1 MAKKSKRLLSILLA
15 VMMLL
20 TMFPITMP
28 VASAA
33 AGEVSV
39 DTWEELRDALK
50 SENDKIVT
58 LTKDITYEAYNTG
71 YHGVKAD
78 IVLDLNGYEIKV
90 KNTYDAAHPDME
102 EGCYEEFFNIFNGGR
117 LTINDSSA
125 KGEGKISFE
134 SYVNS
139 ASDFERLPIRDL
151 FVVYNGGTLVVNG
164 GNFQAGTIKKEW
176 KTLFPRYS
184 EGEAMRFTGYVYK
197 LCYGTA
203 VTVNKGG
210 KAIINGG
217 SFTGHGAGNLWDVY
231 GNPSA
236 GKVYDDYGDV
246 YYGAAVKANDPT
258 AQIIINDGTFTGLAG
273 ADAVRFYGVDTL
285 SRVYGGVFETKGR
298 DDALVRVDSTIV
310 YNIDAGHIGINE
322 NAVADHINQIAV
334 VKETKD
340 AMEFD
345 FFANL
350 EDFQNSGFEI
360 DKTGH
365 KKDADT
371 TISVVPDSREKGKD
385 NLKVNYYYGSDYY
398 YKDAYKDLYYYNPNG
413 SPSSTYKRADFTIT
427 SMAKPYYGYTDTVEG
442 FNRKW
447 TWEIYTMESET
458 KTLQYKKDYST
469 DTINLKDVLST
480 FDFREKDM
488 LYIKCTYYECYGN
501 TPLQQYD
508 SDSFEIQVKITETP
522 LLDNN
527 FDNADEIRVLET
539 YNGGNRVNLAVSPDY
554 NTLRTKYTVPSI
566 KTYATY
572 KDSSGTTKTQE
583 FWSNGKFL
591 TDPLAV
597 GQTRI
602 DYEAVITG
610 TSGEKAT
617 FKYYDYLYVLPD
629 MIVSDA
635 TKVGEKYVGNSA
647 SSVTLT
653 APEIPGIEDPHIG
666 WFKLGDDGAF
676 HIMSNTSWGVTSKT
690 IYESGTYCYAYQP
703 NDGRNVNA
711 VDSAPVTIE
720 FEDDYNTIT
729 VTPSAT
735 SINYYNDTAQE
746 NDITFT
752 VTYGTGFSGGK
763 SDVKHELISWPAGAE
778 AAIDYYNYSLK
789 TGTFNLN
796 WFLPISAKEVNTIVP
811 GEYVFRTKATNT
823 STGKTYYSA
832 PVTITV
838 NRYAEGIDIIAEDGT
853 ILNAD
858 TYFTDNKYDPVYY
871 YAYVGDTL
879 QLGIQSNDGANPHS
893 GTIFNQSWTVTD
905 VVGEDVADIS
915 DSGLLTVNK
924 PGRVKVDYS
933 VTRYISRTQR
943 KTYTQSAYIDI
954 PVTDF
959 ELTMETPTLESDPDT
974 IISVPEDAP
983 YTAVVQ
989 WGDYSVNE
997 DTNKFVKNK
1006 YPEVYI
1012 DLVLK
1017 DGYVADLVP
1026 DDEKTPTFWD
1036 GTFVN
1041 STIKVNGEEVP
1052 FDYFD
1057 RYYFYDTCYSPRYGT
1072 PDPGLDMTLVY
1083 TYPERLKAEGDV
1095 YEEIIDIE
1103 IETPTIFDKVD
1114 MVIPEDPEAWD
1125 AFLLNGE
1132 VVNPGWIRIMDGSVY
1147 KVDSGADVDSDKSND
1162 NAVKAEDTDNYE
1174 KDQLYRI
1181 DLWISRDSAS
1191 GLDYDVYFGDNT
1203 RVFVN
1208 GRECMH
1214 TGKEGDNVGIIVT
1227 YYFTPEEY
1235 ELINAVDILGVKAP
1249 VVNGEVSYDYTTSH
1263 EDIYATYFTWF
1274 VDENENGKPDEGE
1287 EVTGEYF
1294 GENTSY
1300 SLYVELAAED
1310 ANGDGIGDKVQ
1321 FETPVT
1327 VKVGDETADYTMTGD
1342 YYGAVYT
1349 FPATEAY
1356 EELRY
1361 NDDNTSIK
1369 PYVGQYVE
1377 RSIYENV
1384 SGGALPYTFTKVSGP
1399 GWLSINA
1406 KTGVISGT
1414 PKKTYEYDYFTFKV
1428 TDANGDSVEHDFYIW
1443 SVNVLPADREV
1454 ITSVTA
1460 TTDIADILVYG
1471 APYKYIT
1478 YTMGEG
1484 CEEANFLY
1492 HDPYSWEIKVGD
1504 EWQDF
1509 DGDYFLDGTY
1519 RIVTQVRIDDDAGAA
1534 YMFDANEVLPVT
1546 VDGVDWNT
1554 ADDKPGV
1561 YDTYSFMWVQSPEFT
1576 IEKPANTVV
1585 DKIEITGVTAPT
1597 VGDVIEDCRPEAYT
1611 LPEGA
1616 LYTVTNTEWL
1626 VGNSTAPAEGQVFEE
1641 DYYMG
1646 YSASFDLAVAPGYEF
1661 ASEEDITVTVNGQ
1674 PADLIFV
1681 YSDTAIVR
1689 LLMEPKAHVKGEYV
1703 IENVIDAT
1711 CTETGYYDEV
1721 YYCTVCG
1728 EELERIERPTGAL
1741 GHTWDEENAVETHPT
1756 CEDEGYTT
1764 YTCTVCGET
1773 EKHDYVEALGH
1784 AEGTV
1789 MVEDEII
1796 PTCTET
1802 GSYDNVTY
1810 CNRCGEE
1817 IARETVITPARG
1829 HRNDITIKNEVP
1841 ATCTTAGSYDEE
1853 RFCNVCGHTETEK
1866 VTVPATGHTPADAV
1880 KENEVPATETT
1891 PGSYDKVVYCSVCNT
1906 ELSRE
1911 TITIPVGG
1919 FQGTTVGGSYTSFNS
1934 DTDTIAIALFA
1945 EGEETALQTLS
1956 KTGNTGTYEFENVE
1970 DGTYTIIITKN
1981 NHVTRFYTVVVS
1993 DGTAVTQDLKIHLKG
2008 DINGDG
2014 KVNSI
2019 DVARANAHARSVTAL
2034 TGYELDCAD
2043 VTGDGKANSIDVAKM
2058 NAHARSVTSLW

>member
-33 AGEVSV
+33 DEVSV
-39 DTWEELRDALK
+39 DTWEGLKKALN
-50 SENDKIVT
+50 SETNKVITVT
-58 LTKDITYEAYNTG
+58 NDITYEAYETG
-71 YHGVKAD
+71 AAVVKAD

-90 KNTYDAAHPDME
+90 KHMYDMAYPAMTS
-102 EGCYEEFFNIFNGGR
+102 GCREVLIGIQKNGY
-117 LTINDSSA
+117 LTVNDSSA
-125 KGEGKISFE
+125 KGEGKFTFE

-139 ASDFERLPIRDL
+139 ASDFEKLPIRDL
-151 FVVYNGGTLVVNG
+151 FEVYDGGTLVING
-164 GNFQAGTIKKEW
+164 GTFQAGTIKKEW
-176 KTLFPRYS
+176 VTLFPYYDSDPPVRT
-184 EGEAMRFTGYVYK
+184 TGYIYK

-217 SFTGHGAGNLWDVY
+217 SFTGHGAGSLWHDY
-231 GNPSA
+231 PTPEK
-236 GKVYDDYGDV
+236 GKVYDDYGEI
-246 YYGAAVKANDPT
+246 YYGAAVKTTDST
-258 AQIIINDGTFTGLAG
+258 AQVIINNGAFNGFAG
-273 ADAVRFYGVDTL
+273 ADAIRINAL
-285 SRVYGGVFETKGR
+285 SRVYGGAFETKGR
-298 DDALVRVDSTIV
+298 DDALVK
-310 YNIDAGHIGINE
+310 IDIANVWDIKAGDIGIRE
-322 NAVADHINQIAV
+322 SAIADHINQIMV
-334 VKETKD
+334 VKYVGDTSTYD
-340 AMEFD
+340 Y
-345 FFANL
+345 FANL
-350 EDFQNSGFEI
+350 EEFQNSGFEI
-360 DKTGH
+360 NYTGH
-365 KKDADT
+365 KKDSDT
-371 TISVVPDSREKGKD
+371 KVLVRPYSSFEKTKD
-385 NLKVNYYYGSDYY
+385 KLKVNYYSNSDYY
-398 YKDAYKDLYYYNPNG
+398 YKDAYQNLYYYNPNG
-413 SPSSTYKRADFTIT
+413 SPSFVSDRADFTIT
-427 SMAKPYYGYTDTVEG
+427 SMATPYYSYTDTVEG

-458 KTLQYKKDYST
+458 KTLQYQKTYST
-469 DTINLKDVLST
+469 DTINLRDVLYT
-480 FDFREKDM
+480 FDFKEKDM

-522 LLDNN
+522 LLENN
-527 FDNADEIRVLET
+527 FDGFSVKET
-539 YNGGNRVNLAVSPDY
+539 YDGSNRVNLAVSPDY
-554 NTLRTKYTVPSI
+554 NTLRTEYTIASI

-591 TDPLAV
+591 TDPLSL

-610 TSGEKAT
+610 SSGEKAT
-617 FKYYDYLYVLPD
+617 FETYDYLYVIPD
-629 MIVSDA
+629 LTVSNA
-635 TKVGEKYVGNSA
+635 TKVGEKYVANSG
-647 SSVTLT
+647 STVTLT
-653 APEIPGIEDPHIG
+653 VPEIPGVENPNIG
-666 WFKLGDDGAF
+666 WFKLVDDGTF
-676 HIMSNTSWGVTSKT
+676 DPISNTSWGYRTSET
-690 IYESGTYCYAYQP
+690 ITKAGTYCYVFQP
-703 NDGRNVNA
+703 RDGKNNTTV
-711 VDSAPVTIE
+711 VYSDPVTIE

-735 SINYYNDTAQE
+735 YIDYYNDTAQE

-763 SDVKHELISWPAGAE
+763 SNVKHELISWPAGAE
-778 AAIDYYNYSLK
+778 AAIDYYSSSLK

-796 WFLPISAKEVNTIVP
+796 WFLPTSSKEVNAIVP

-823 STGKTYYSA
+823 STGATYYSA
-832 PVTITV
+832 PVTIEV

-879 QLGIQSNDGANPHS
+879 QLGTQSNDGANPHS
-893 GTIFNQSWTVTD
+893 GLVKSKSWTVTD
-905 VVGEDVADIS
+905 VVGENVADIS
-915 DSGLLTVNK
+915 NSGLLTVNK
-924 PGRVKVDYS
+924 PGRVKVDYTI
-933 VTRYISRTQR
+933 VYLITAVKT

-959 ELTMETPTLESDPDT
+959 ELTMETPTLESDPT
-974 IISVPEDAP
+974 ATLIYAPEDAP

-989 WGDYSVNE
+989 WSDYSVNE
-997 DTNKFVKNK
+997 STNTFIKNK

-1026 DDEKTPTFWD
+1026 DDEETPDFWD

-1057 RYYFYDTCYSPRYGT
+1057 RYYFYDSCLSPRYGDS
-1072 PDPGLDMTLVY
+1072 DPGLDMTLVY

-1114 MVIPEDPEAWD
+1114 MVIPEDPEDWD

-1132 VVNPGWIRIMDGSVY
+1132 VVNPGWIRVIDSSVY
-1147 KVDSGADVDSDKSND
+1147 KVDSGADADSDKSND

-1181 DLWISRDSAS
+1181 DLYISSDSAS

-1214 TGKEGDNVGIIVT
+1214 TGKEGDNIGIIVT
-1227 YYFTPEEY
+1227 YYFIPQEY
-1235 ELINAVDILGVKAP
+1235 ELVNAVDILGVKSP

-1274 VDENENGKPDEGE
+1274 VDANENGKPDEGE
-1287 EVTGEYF
+1287 EVTGDYF
-1294 GENTSY
+1294 AGETAY
-1300 SLYVELAAED
+1300 SLYVELTPED

-1321 FETPVT
+1321 FQTPVT
-1327 VKVGDETADYTMTGD
+1327 VKLGDETADYTMTGD

-1369 PYVGQYVE
+1369 TYVGQYVE

-1384 SGGALPYTFTKVSGP
+1384 SGGVLPYTFTKVSGP
-1399 GWLSINA
+1399 DWLSIDSE
-1406 KTGVISGT
+1406 TGVISGT
-1414 PKKTYEYDYFTFKV
+1414 PTKVSDYDYLTFTV
-1428 TDANGDSVEHDFYIW
+1428 TDASGASVEFDFYIW

-1460 TTDIADILVYG
+1460 TTDIEDILVYG
-1471 APYKYIT
+1471 APYKDII

-1484 CEEANFLY
+1484 CEEVDFLY
-1492 HDPYSWEIKVGD
+1492 RDPYSWEIKVGD

-1519 RIVTQVRIDDDAGAA
+1519 RIVTQVRVDDDAGATH
-1534 YMFDANEVLPVT
+1534 MFDANEVLPVT
-1546 VDGVDWNT
+1546 VDGADWNT
-1554 ADDKPGV
+1554 ADDMPGV
-1561 YDTYSFMWVQSPEFT
+1561 YDTYSYMWVQSPEFT
-1576 IEKPANTVV
+1576 IEKPENTVV

-1597 VGDVIEDCRPEAYT
+1597 VGDSIEYTYPIYTIPED
-1611 LPEGA
+1611 A
-1616 LYTVTNTEWL
+1616 LYTVTNAEWL
-1626 VGNSTAPAEGQVFEE
+1626 VGNSTAPAEGQVFVE
-1641 DYYMG
+1641 DYSMG

-1661 ASEEDITVTVNGQ
+1661 ASEEDITVTINGKE
-1674 PADLIFV
+1674 PEIVWV
-1681 YSDTAIVR
+1681 YSDGTAIVR

-1703 IENVIDAT
+1703 IENLVEAT
-1711 CTETGYYDEV
+1711 CTTWGSYEAV

-1728 EELERIERPTGAL
+1728 EEIERTFVSTSAL
-1741 GHTWDEENAVETHPT
+1741 GHTWDEENAVVTDPT
-1756 CEDEGYTT
+1756 CTDEGYTT

-1773 EKHDYVEALGH
+1773 EDHDYVDALGH
-1784 AEGTV
+1784 TEGEPV
-1789 MVEDEII
+1789 IIDE
-1796 PTCTET
+1796 T
-1802 GSYDNVTY
+1802 
-1810 CNRCGEE
+1810 
-1817 IARETVITPARG
+1817 
-1829 HRNDITIKNEVP
+1829 P
-1841 ATCTTAGSYDEE
+1841 ATCTTPGSYQTVTYCTE
-1853 RFCNVCGHTETEK
+1853 CGAV
-1866 VTVPATGHTPADAV
+1866 VTTGGGTIDALGHTPAEAV
-1880 KENEVPATETT
+1880 KENIVEATETT
-1891 PGSYDKVVYCSVCNT
+1891 PGSYDSVVYCAVCG
-1906 ELSRE
+1906 EEISRE

-1919 FQGTTVGGSYTSFNS
+1919 FTGTTISGNYVSFAVDS
-1934 DTDTIAIALFA
+1934 QATFIALFK
-1945 EGEETALQTLS
+1945 EGSEEAVGSLMKS
-1956 KTGNTGTYEFENVE
+1956 AVTGTYEFENIE
-1970 DGTYTIIITKN
+1970 DGTYTLIVSKT
-1981 NHVTRFYTVVVS
+1981 NHVKREYTVVVS

-2034 TGYELDCAD
+2034 TGYELACAD

>member
-28 VASAA
+28 TMVASA

-50 SENDKIVT
+50 SETDKIVT

-90 KNTYDAAHPDME
+90 KNTYDAAYPDME

-117 LTINDSSA
+117 LTINDSSE

-139 ASDFERLPIRDL
+139 ADDFEKLPIRDL

-164 GNFQAGTIKKEW
+164 GTLQAGTIKKEW

-217 SFTGHGAGNLWDVY
+217 SFIGHGAGNLWDVY

-285 SRVYGGVFETKGR
+285 SRVYGGTFETKGR
-298 DDALVRVDSTIV
+298 SDALVRIDSSIV
-310 YNIDAGHIGINE
+310 FDIDAGDIGINE
-322 NAVADHINQIAV
+322 NAVADHINQIMV
-334 VKETKD
+334 VKYVGDTSTYDYFADLE
-340 AMEFD
+340 EFR
-345 FFANL
+345 
-350 EDFQNSGFEI
+350 NSGFEI
-360 DKTGH
+360 NSTGH
-365 KKDADT
+365 KKDSDT
-371 TISVVPDSREKGKD
+371 KILVRPYSSLRD

-427 SMAKPYYGYTDTVEG
+427 SMAKPYYSSTDTVEG

-447 TWEIYTMESET
+447 TWEIYTMESDT

-488 LYIKCTYYECYGN
+488 LYIKCKYYECYGN
-501 TPLQQYD
+501 IPLRQYD

-539 YNGGNRVNLAVSPDY
+539 YNGSNRVNLAVSPDY
-554 NTLRTKYTVPSI
+554 NTLRTEYTVPSI

-583 FWSNGKFL
+583 FWSTGKFL
-591 TDPLAV
+591 TDPLAL

-610 TSGEKAT
+610 SSGEKAT

-635 TKVGEKYVGNSA
+635 TKVGEKYVASSG

-666 WFKLGDDGAF
+666 WFKLGDDGEF
-676 HIMSNTSWGVTSKT
+676 HIISNTSWGVTSKT
-690 IYESGTYCYAYQP
+690 IYEAGTYRYAYQP

-789 TGTFNLN
+789 SGTFNLN

-905 VVGEDVADIS
+905 VVGENVADIS
-915 DSGLLTVNK
+915 DDGLLTVNK

-997 DTNKFVKNK
+997 DTNTFVKNK

-1114 MVIPEDPEAWD
+1114 MVIPEDPEDWD
-1125 AFLLNGE
+1125 AFMLNGE
-1132 VVNPGWIRIMDGSVY
+1132 VVNPGWIRVIDGDVY
-1147 KVDSGADVDSDKSND
+1147 KVDSGADADSDKSND

-1181 DLWISRDSAS
+1181 DLWISSDSAS

-1208 GRECMH
+1208 GKECMH
-1214 TGKEGDNVGIIVT
+1214 TGKEGDNIGIIVT

-1249 VVNGEVSYDYTTSH
+1249 VANGEVSYDYTTSH

-1274 VDENENGKPDEGE
+1274 VDANENGKPDEGE
-1287 EVTGEYF
+1287 EVTGDYF
-1294 GENTSY
+1294 AGETAY

-1310 ANGDGIGDKVQ
+1310 ANGDGIGDTVQ
-1321 FETPVT
+1321 FQTPVT
-1327 VKVGDETADYTMTGD
+1327 VKFGDETATYTMTGD

-1349 FPATEAY
+1349 FPATEALS
-1356 EELRY
+1356 ELTY

-1384 SGGALPYTFTKVSGP
+1384 SGGMKPYTFTKVSGP
-1399 GWLSINA
+1399 GWLSIDSE
-1406 KTGVISGT
+1406 TGVISGT
-1414 PKKTYEYDYFTFKV
+1414 PTKVSDYDYFTFTV

-1443 SVNVLPADREV
+1443 SVNVLPEDREI

-1471 APYKYIT
+1471 APYKDIT

-1484 CEEANFLY
+1484 CEEVDFLY
-1492 HDPYSWEIKVGD
+1492 RDPYSWEIKVGD

-1519 RIVTQVRIDDDAGAA
+1519 RIVTQVRVDDDAGAA

-1561 YDTYSFMWVQSPEFT
+1561 YDTYSYMWVQSPEFT

-1597 VGDVIEDCRPEAYT
+1597 IGAVIEDCRPEVYT

-1626 VGNSTAPAEGQVFEE
+1626 VGNSTTPAEGQKFEE

-1661 ASEEDITVTVNGQ
+1661 ASEEDITVTINGKE
-1674 PADLIFV
+1674 PEIVWV
-1681 YSDTAIVR
+1681 YSDGTAIVR
-1689 LLMEPKAHVKGEYV
+1689 LMMQPKAHVEGEYV
-1703 IENVIDAT
+1703 IENLVEST
-1711 CTETGYYDEV
+1711 CTTWGSYDAV

-1728 EELERIERPTGAL
+1728 EEIRRDYVATTPL
-1741 GHTWDEENAVETHPT
+1741 GHTWDEENAVVTEPT
-1756 CEDEGYTT
+1756 CTDDGYTT

-1773 EKHDYVEALGH
+1773 EDHDYVDALGHTYDEGEISDVVDATCTTDGSYTITYKCAVCNEVITSYTTIVEALGH
-1784 AEGTV
+1784 
-1789 MVEDEII
+1789 
-1796 PTCTET
+1796 
-1802 GSYDNVTY
+1802 
-1810 CNRCGEE
+1810 
-1817 IARETVITPARG
+1817 TPA
-1829 HRNDITIKNEVP
+1829 E
-1841 ATCTTAGSYDEE
+1841 
-1853 RFCNVCGHTETEK
+1853 
-1866 VTVPATGHTPADAV
+1866 AV
-1880 KENEVPATETT
+1880 KENIVEATETT
-1891 PGSYDKVVYCSVCNT
+1891 PGSYDKVVYCSVCNA
-1906 ELSRE
+1906 ELSR
-1911 TITIPVGG
+1911 TTVTIPVGG
-1919 FQGTTVGGSYTSFNS
+1919 FQGTTISGNYVSFNS

-1945 EGEETALQTLS
+1945 EGEETALQTLA

-1970 DGTYTIIITKN
+1970 DGTYTIIISKED
-1981 NHVTRFYTVVVS
+1981 HVTRFYTVEVV
-1993 DGTAVTQDLKIHLKG
+1993 DGVAVVQDLKIHLKG

-2014 KVNSI
+2014 KVI
-2019 DVARANAHARSVTAL
+2019 ITDYTAVL
-2034 TGYELDCAD
+2034 RHVKKTAALEGYEFDCAD
-2043 VTGDGKANSIDVAKM
+2043 VNGDGKVIITDYTAILRHVKKTQA
-2058 NAHARSVTSLW
+2058 LW

>member
-1 MAKKSKRLLSILLA
+1 MAKKSKRLLSAILA

-33 AGEVSV
+33 DGVSV
-39 DTWEELRDALK
+39 DTWEELRNALT
-50 SENDKIVT
+50 SETNKVITV
-58 LTKDITYEAYNTG
+58 TKDINYEAYETG
-71 YHGVKAD
+71 VASVRAD

-90 KNTYDAAHPDME
+90 KHMYDMAYPAMTS
-102 EGCYEEFFNIFNGGR
+102 GCREVLVGIHKNGH
-117 LTINDSSA
+117 LTVNDSSA
-125 KGEGKISFE
+125 KGEGKFTFE

-139 ASDFERLPIRDL
+139 ASDFEKLPIRDL
-151 FVVYNGGTLVVNG
+151 FVVYDGGNLVINGGT
-164 GNFQAGTIKKEW
+164 FQAGTIKKEW

-258 AQIIINDGTFTGLAG
+258 GQIIINDGTFTGLAG

-285 SRVYGGVFETKGR
+285 SRVYGGTFETKGR

-322 NAVADHINQIAV
+322 NAVADHINQIMV
-334 VKETKD
+334 VKYVGDTSKYDYFADLE
-340 AMEFD
+340 EFR
-345 FFANL
+345 
-350 EDFQNSGFEI
+350 NSGFEI
-360 DKTGH
+360 NSTGH
-365 KKDADT
+365 KKDSDT
-371 TISVVPDSREKGKD
+371 KILVRPYSALEKTKD
-385 NLKVNYYYGSDYY
+385 NLKVNYYSNSHYY

-413 SPSSTYKRADFTIT
+413 SPSFIANRADFTIT

-458 KTLQYKKDYST
+458 KTLQYKKDFST
-469 DTINLKDVLST
+469 DTINLKDVLYT
-480 FDFREKDM
+480 FDFKEKDM

-508 SDSFEIQVKITETP
+508 SESFEIQVKITETP
-522 LLDNN
+522 LLQNN
-527 FDNADEIRVLET
+527 FDGFSVKET
-539 YNGGNRVNLAVSPDY
+539 YDGSNRVNLAVSPDY
-554 NTLRTKYTVPSI
+554 NTLRTEYTVPSI

-572 KDSSGTTKTQE
+572 KGSSGTTKTQE

-591 TDPLAV
+591 TDPLAL

-602 DYEAVITG
+602 DYKAVITG
-610 TSGEKAT
+610 SSGEKAT
-617 FKYYDYLYVLPD
+617 FETYDYLYILPD

-635 TKVGEKYVGNSA
+635 TKVGEKYVGYSA

-666 WFKLGDDGAF
+666 WFKLGDDGTF

-690 IYESGTYCYAYQP
+690 IYEAGTYCYAYQP

-711 VDSAPVTIE
+711 VFSDPVTIE

-915 DSGLLTVNK
+915 DDGLLTVNK

-959 ELTMETPTLESDPDT
+959 ELTMETPTLESNPDT

-989 WGDYSVNE
+989 WGDYTVNE
-997 DTNKFVKNK
+997 STNTFVKNK

-1103 IETPTIFDKVD
+1103 IETPSIFDKVD

-1125 AFLLNGE
+1125 VFMLNGE
-1132 VVNPGWIRIMDGSVY
+1132 VLNPGWIRVMDSSVY
-1147 KVDSGADVDSDKSND
+1147 KVDPGADADSDKSND

-1181 DLWISRDSAS
+1181 NLYISSDSAS
-1191 GLDYDVYFGDNT
+1191 GLGYDVYFGDNT

-1214 TGKEGDNVGIIVT
+1214 TGEEGDNVGIIVT

-1249 VVNGEVSYDYTTSH
+1249 VANGEVSYDYTTSH
-1263 EDIYATYFTWF
+1263 EDIYATYFVWF

-1287 EVTGEYF
+1287 EVTGDYF
-1294 GENTSY
+1294 AGETAY

-1310 ANGDGIGDKVQ
+1310 ANGDGIGDTVQ
-1321 FETPVT
+1321 FQTPVT
-1327 VKVGDETADYTMTGD
+1327 VKFGDETATYTMTGD

-1349 FPATEAY
+1349 FPATEALS
-1356 EELRY
+1356 ELTY

-1384 SGGALPYTFTKVSGP
+1384 SGGMKPYTFTKVSGP
-1399 GWLSINA
+1399 DWLSIDSE
-1406 KTGVISGT
+1406 TGVISGT
-1414 PKKTYEYDYFTFKV
+1414 PTKVSDYDYLTFTV
-1428 TDANGDSVEHDFYIW
+1428 TDANGDSVEFDFYIW
-1443 SVNVLPADREV
+1443 SVSVLPEDREI

-1460 TTDIADILVYG
+1460 TTDIEDILVYG
-1471 APYKYIT
+1471 APYKDIT

-1484 CEEANFLY
+1484 CEEVDFLY
-1492 HDPYSWEIKVGD
+1492 QDPYSWEIKVDD

-1519 RIVTQVRIDDDAGAA
+1519 RIVTQVRVDDDAGAA

-1554 ADDKPGV
+1554 ADDKPSV
-1561 YDTYSFMWVQSPEFT
+1561 YDEYSYMWVQSPEFT
-1576 IEKPANTVV
+1576 IEKPENTVV

-1597 VGDVIEDCRPEAYT
+1597 IGDVIEDCRPEVYT

-1626 VGNSTAPAEGQVFEE
+1626 VGNSTTPAEGQVFAE
-1641 DYYMG
+1641 DYFMG

-1661 ASEEDITVTVNGQ
+1661 ASEEDITVTINGKE
-1674 PADLIFV
+1674 PEIVWV
-1681 YSDTAIVR
+1681 YSDGTAIVR
-1689 LLMEPKAHVKGEYV
+1689 LMMQPKAHVEGEYV
-1703 IENVIDAT
+1703 IENLVEST
-1711 CTETGYYDEV
+1711 CTTWGSYDAV

-1728 EELERIERPTGAL
+1728 EEIRRDYVATTPL
-1741 GHTWDEENAVETHPT
+1741 GHTWDEENAVVTPPT
-1756 CEDEGYTT
+1756 CTDEGYTT

-1773 EKHDYVEALGH
+1773 EDHDYVDALGH
-1784 AEGTV
+1784 TAGEPEIT
-1789 MVEDEII
+1789 DE
-1796 PTCTET
+1796 
-1802 GSYDNVTY
+1802 N
-1810 CNRCGEE
+1810 
-1817 IARETVITPARG
+1817 
-1829 HRNDITIKNEVP
+1829 P
-1841 ATCTTAGSYDEE
+1841 ATCTTPGSYQTVTYCTE
-1853 RFCNVCGHTETEK
+1853 CGAV
-1866 VTVPATGHTPADAV
+1866 VTTGGGTIEALGHTPAEAV
-1880 KENEVPATETT
+1880 KENIVEATETT
-1891 PGSYDKVVYCSVCNT
+1891 PGSYDKVVYCSVCNA
-1906 ELSRE
+1906 ELSR
-1911 TITIPVGG
+1911 TPVTIPVGG
-1919 FQGTTVGGSYTSFNS
+1919 FQGTTISGNYVSFNS

-1945 EGEETALQTLS
+1945 EGEEIALQTLA
-1956 KTGNTGTYEFENVE
+1956 KTGNTGTYEFTAVP
-1970 DGTYTIIITKN
+1970 DGTYTIIISKN
-1981 NHVTRFYTVVVS
+1981 NHVTRFYTVEVV
-1993 DGTAVTQDLKIHLKG
+1993 DGVAVVQDLKIHLKG

-2014 KVNSI
+2014 KLMVT
-2019 DVARANAHARSVTAL
+2019 DYNAILRHVKKKSTL
-2034 TGYELDCAD
+2034 EGYEFDCAD
-2043 VTGDGKANSIDVAKM
+2043 VDGNGKIMVTDY
-2058 NAHARSVTSLW
+2058 NAVLKHVKKTQALW

>member
-33 AGEVSV
+33 DGVSV

-50 SENDKIVT
+50 SETNKVVT
-58 LTKDITYEAYNTG
+58 LAKDITYEAYNTG

-102 EGCYEEFFNIFNGGR
+102 EGCYEEFFNIFNGGC
-117 LTINDSSA
+117 LTINDSS
-125 KGEGKISFE
+125 KNGDGKISFE

-139 ASDFERLPIRDL
+139 ADDFERLPIRDL

-164 GNFQAGTIKKEW
+164 GTFQAGTIKKEW

-236 GKVYDDYGDV
+236 GKVYDDFGDV

-258 AQIIINDGTFTGLAG
+258 AQIIINNGAFTGLAG

-285 SRVYGGVFETKGR
+285 SRVYGGTFETKGR
-298 DDALVRVDSTIV
+298 ADALVRIDSSIV
-310 YNIDAGHIGINE
+310 FDINAGDIGINE
-322 NAVADHINQIAV
+322 NAVADHINQIMV
-334 VKETKD
+334 VKYVGDTSTYD
-340 AMEFD
+340 Y
-345 FFANL
+345 FADL
-350 EDFQNSGFEI
+350 EEFQNSGFEI
-360 DKTGH
+360 NSTGH
-365 KKDADT
+365 KKDSDT
-371 TISVVPDSREKGKD
+371 KILVRPYSSLEKTKD

-398 YKDAYKDLYYYNPNG
+398 YKDAYKNLYYYNPNG

-458 KTLQYKKDYST
+458 KTLQYKKDFST

-527 FDNADEIRVLET
+527 FDNADEFRVLET
-539 YNGGNRVNLAVSPDY
+539 YNGSNRVDLAVSPDY

-572 KDSSGTTKTQE
+572 KNSSGTTKTQE

-591 TDPLAV
+591 TDPLAL

-610 TSGEKAT
+610 SSGEKAT
-617 FKYYDYLYVLPD
+617 FKSYDYLYVLPD

-666 WFKLGDDGAF
+666 WFKLGDDGTF

-690 IYESGTYCYAYQP
+690 IYESGTYRYAYQP

-729 VTPSAT
+729 VTPSAST
-735 SINYYNDTAQE
+735 INYYNDTAQE

-763 SDVKHELISWPAGAE
+763 SNVKHELISWPAGAE
-778 AAIDYYNYSLK
+778 AAIDYYSYSLK

-796 WFLPISAKEVNTIVP
+796 WFLPTSSKEVNAIVP

-823 STGKTYYSA
+823 STGVTYYSS
-832 PVTITV
+832 PVTIKV

-879 QLGIQSNDGANPHS
+879 QLGTQSNDGANPHS
-893 GTIFNQSWTVTD
+893 GTILNQSWTVTD

-915 DSGLLTVNK
+915 NSGLLTVNK

-933 VTRYISRTQR
+933 VTRYITRIQT

-959 ELTMETPTLESDPDT
+959 ELTMETPTLESDPT
-974 IISVPEDAP
+974 ATLIYAPEDAP
-983 YTAVVQ
+983 YTAVVD
-989 WGDYSVNE
+989 WSDYSVNE
-997 DTNKFVKNK
+997 STNTFIKNK

-1026 DDEKTPTFWD
+1026 DDEKTPDFWY

-1057 RYYFYDTCYSPRYGT
+1057 RYYFYDSCWSPRYGT

-1103 IETPTIFDKVD
+1103 IETPSIFDKVD
-1114 MVIPEDPEAWD
+1114 MVIPEDPEDWD
-1125 AFLLNGE
+1125 AFMLNGE
-1132 VVNPGWIRIMDGSVY
+1132 VVNPGWIRVIDSSVY
-1147 KVDSGADVDSDKSND
+1147 KVDSGADADSDKSND

-1181 DLWISRDSAS
+1181 DLWISSDSAS
-1191 GLDYDVYFGDNT
+1191 GLGYDVYFGDNT

-1214 TGKEGDNVGIIVT
+1214 TGEEGDNVGIIVT
-1227 YYFTPEEY
+1227 YYFIPEEY
-1235 ELINAVDILGVKAP
+1235 ELVNAVDILGVKAP
-1249 VVNGEVSYDYTTSH
+1249 VVNGEVSYDHTVAQKDIYTT
-1263 EDIYATYFTWF
+1263 YFVWF

-1287 EVTGEYF
+1287 EVTGDYF
-1294 GENTSY
+1294 AGETAY

-1310 ANGDGIGDKVQ
+1310 ANGDGIGDTVQ
-1321 FETPVT
+1321 FQTPVT

-1356 EELRY
+1356 EELTY

-1414 PKKTYEYDYFTFKV
+1414 PTKVSDYDYLTFKV

-1460 TTDIADILVYG
+1460 TTDIEDILVYG

-1492 HDPYSWEIKVGD
+1492 RDPYSWEIKVGD

-1519 RIVTQVRIDDDAGAA
+1519 RITTQVRVDDDAGATH
-1534 YMFDANEVLPVT
+1534 MFDANEVLPVT

-1576 IEKPANTVV
+1576 IEKPENTVV

-1597 VGDVIEDCRPEAYT
+1597 VGDVISDCRPEAYT

-1616 LYTVTNTEWL
+1616 LYTVTDTSWSCGL
-1626 VGNSTAPAEGQVFEE
+1626 GTVPAEGQVFEE
-1641 DYYMG
+1641 DYYQGG
-1646 YSASFDLAVAPGYEF
+1646 YAASFELLVAPGYEF
-1661 ASEEDITVTVNGQ
+1661 AAQDEITVTINGQ
-1674 PADLIFV
+1674 PADLV
-1681 YSDTAIVR
+1681 YIWGDGTATVR

-1728 EELERIERPTGAL
+1728 EELERITRPTGAL
-1741 GHTWDEENAVETHPT
+1741 GHTYGEPEITDEVPPT
-1756 CEDEGYTT
+1756 CTEEGYYTTT
-1764 YTCTVCGET
+1764 YYCTVCGEEIT
-1773 EKHDYVEALGH
+1773 SYGSSIDPLGH
-1784 AEGTV
+1784 TAGEP
-1789 MVEDEII
+1789 EI
-1796 PTCTET
+1796 T
-1802 GSYDNVTY
+1802 DVT
-1810 CNRCGEE
+1810 
-1817 IARETVITPARG
+1817 
-1829 HRNDITIKNEVP
+1829 P
-1841 ATCTTAGSYDEE
+1841 ATCTTPGSYQTVTYCTE
-1853 RFCNVCGHTETEK
+1853 CGAVVSTGGSIIE
-1866 VTVPATGHTPADAV
+1866 ALGHTPAEAV
-1880 KENEVPATETT
+1880 KENIVEATETT
-1891 PGSYDKVVYCSVCNT
+1891 PGSYDKVVYCSVCNA
-1906 ELSRE
+1906 EISRE

-1919 FQGTTVGGSYTSFNS
+1919 FTGTTISGNYESFGS

-1981 NHVTRFYTVVVS
+1981 NHVTRFYTVVVA
-1993 DGTAVTQDLKIHLKG
+1993 DGVAVTQDLKIHLVG
-2008 DINGDG
+2008 DITGDG
-2014 KVNSI
+2014 KVNAV
-2019 DVARANAHARSVTAL
+2019 DVARVNAHAKGVKAL
-2034 TGYELDCAD
+2034 EGYEFDCAN
-2043 VTGDGKANSIDVAKM
+2043 ANADTKVNAVDVALV
-2058 NAHARSVTSLW
+2058 NAHSKGVKSLWS